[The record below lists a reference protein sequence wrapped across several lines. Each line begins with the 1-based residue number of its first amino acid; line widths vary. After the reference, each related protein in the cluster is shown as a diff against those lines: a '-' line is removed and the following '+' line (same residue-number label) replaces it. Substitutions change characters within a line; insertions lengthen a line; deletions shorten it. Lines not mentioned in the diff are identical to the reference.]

1 LKTVDQ
7 FDKLRPAEVYQLTLL
22 ISIFTNMN
30 EKNGNN
36 WALQSQHAYGFL
48 CLWKLCPKTNES

>member
-1 LKTVDQ
+1 MKTVDQ
-7 FDKLRPAEVYQLTLL
+7 FDTLRPTEVYQLTLL
-22 ISIFTNMN
+22 ISIFTNIN

-48 CLWKLCPKTNES
+48 CL